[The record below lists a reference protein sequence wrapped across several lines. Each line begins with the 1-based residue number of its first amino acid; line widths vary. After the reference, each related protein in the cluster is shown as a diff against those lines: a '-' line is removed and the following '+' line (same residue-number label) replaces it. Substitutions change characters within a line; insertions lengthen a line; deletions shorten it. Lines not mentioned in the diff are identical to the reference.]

1 MQLPF
6 RAYSLVNVLYA
17 PMPRKQQSCPSIAHQ
32 SVSVLRYLYRF
43 GPGLQAT
50 DR

>member
-6 RAYSLVNVLYA
+6 LAYSLVNVLYA
-17 PMPRKQQSCPSIAHQ
+17 PMHENNSPALQLLTNLVLFFDISID
-32 SVSVLRYLYRF
+32 L
-43 GPGLQAT
+43 LQTT